1 MLIYEGTARA
11 AGKPALQDSSIK
23 FYCQGDNMLM
33 NALLTRWALALFTV
47 KGHYAVFGANVQ
59 TAVKQQVKLC
69 SNKPLIQL
77 RMSFFTGVF
86 PFYKP
91 KYWGPKWWS
100 DHLMQTVGMS
110 LQLADNLSLT
120 VFEIPQTTTTPT
132 SKLAAC

>member
-1 MLIYEGTARA
+1 MLMLMLIYEGTARA

-23 FYCQGDNMLM
+23 FYCQGDNILM
-33 NALLTRWALALFTV
+33 NALLRRWVLALFTV
-47 KGHYAVFGANVQ
+47 KGHYAVFGANIQ

-100 DHLMQTVGMS
+100 DHLMQV
-110 LQLADNLSLT
+110 
-120 VFEIPQTTTTPT
+120 
-132 SKLAAC
+132 